1 VAAFHFSRRAEADL
15 LEIGSYTVQTWGVD
29 QAIRYIDQL
38 EACCQRLASN
48 PASGRSC
55 DDVRRGLRRMEQGKH
70 VIFYW
75 QQQGGEI
82 LISRILHQRM
92 LPERHV
98 MDSEEE
104 ET

>member
-15 LEIGSYTVQTWGVD
+15 LEIGSYTLQTWGVD

-38 EACCQRLASN
+38 EACCQKLANN
-48 PASGRSC
+48 PESGRPC

-70 VIFYW
+70 VIFYR
-75 QQQGGEI
+75 QQDAEV

-92 LPERHV
+92 LPGEQAI
-98 MDSEEE
+98 DDTEK
-104 ET
+104 